1 MIFSPI
7 LPLWI
12 VLPIIVVLF
21 ILVMIQNRG
30 LKLGIR
36 IAIIVILFIV
46 NLRPMIPGGE
56 VEVFNS
62 NLDVIFV
69 VDTTLSMDA
78 LDYNG
83 NNTRLSAVKNDLTYI
98 VDELA
103 GSSFSVISYD
113 LSSEINLPLTKD
125 NDAVKVSINT
135 LSVIDS
141 LYARGSNITLFKD
154 DLKTILDSSLKKDD
168 RVRIVFIVTDGEAN
182 TDDKLASLK
191 DLKSSI
197 NGGAVLG
204 YGTTSGGKIKV
215 ETYKGSGRYEYL
227 EDRSEGYP
235 YKDAISKIDE
245 NNLKTIAKDL
255 GISYIHMEKQS
266 NVDSVLRDIKKM
278 RSMTD
283 VNKEY
288 YYSDIYYYFSFMLI
302 PLFIIELII
311 DRRMY
316 R

>member
-245 NNLKTIAKDL
+245 NNLKKFL
-255 GISYIHMEKQS
+255 F
-266 NVDSVLRDIKKM
+266 
-278 RSMTD
+278 
-283 VNKEY
+283 
-288 YYSDIYYYFSFMLI
+288 FSKIL
-302 PLFIIELII
+302 LT
-311 DRRMY
+311 
-316 R
+316 